1 MAIDTAEKR
10 KCISGILPYMVVGVT
25 PALAQDREWRV
36 ELGWGYMGVAGFLL
50 AITPLHPNTP
60 NITHTPSTASAV
72 HETKTSTAVHRNNV
86 PSKVNHRA

>member
-36 ELGWGYMGVAGFLL
+36 ELGWGYMGVDGFLL
-50 AITPLHPNTP
+50 AVTPLHPNTP
-60 NITHTPSTASAV
+60 TISQSTSMASVV
-72 HETKTSTAVHRNNV
+72 HEVKTSAAIHKPNV
-86 PSKVNHRA
+86 PSKVNHRP